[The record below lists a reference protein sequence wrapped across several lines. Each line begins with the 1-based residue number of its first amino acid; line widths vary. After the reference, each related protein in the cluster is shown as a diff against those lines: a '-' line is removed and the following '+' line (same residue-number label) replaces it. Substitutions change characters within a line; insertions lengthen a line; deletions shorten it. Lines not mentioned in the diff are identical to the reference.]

1 MNYFIL
7 LIVVLIFLLP
17 PTLYA
22 ADSNTVSSSTV
33 TGTTTVDRTPSTAA
47 SPNVII
53 NNQDVCTTGISGA
66 AQSAW
71 FGISMGKTIRD
82 ENCERL
88 KLARSLYGMGM
99 KVASV
104 SLMCQDT
111 RVFQAMEMAGTPC
124 PYMGKI
130 GNEASEAWQ
139 ANAQERPDYK
149 DNKRKINKRQDRI
162 EDEKEILEAKE
173 KAEAERPKKE
183 FLEACIG
190 SRHTVESAA
199 ASGNKRAKEG
209 VKKSSSTCR
218 TEWRSLNN

>member
-1 MNYFIL
+1 MNY
-7 LIVVLIFLLP
+7 LIFIIVCLILWTP
-17 PTLYA
+17 LAVYA

-33 TGTTTVDRTPSTAA
+33 SSTVSGTTTVDRTPSTAV
-47 SPNVII
+47 SPNLII

-82 ENCERL
+82 ETCERL

-124 PYMGKI
+124 PIDGKI
-130 GNEASEAWQ
+130 GEAAKQIWDKEPYR
-139 ANAQERPDYK
+139 RPDY
-149 DNKRKINKRQDRI
+149 Q
-162 EDEKEILEAKE
+162 
-173 KAEAERPKKE
+173 
-183 FLEACIG
+183 
-190 SRHTVESAA
+190 
-199 ASGNKRAKEG
+199 
-209 VKKSSSTCR
+209 
-218 TEWRSLNN
+218 EWREKRENKDKVKELETYHTDEVPDWDEDY

>member
-1 MNYFIL
+1 MNYFTL
-7 LIVVLIFLLP
+7 LICLIILVPSMLH
-17 PTLYA
+17 A
-22 ADSNTVSSSTV
+22 ADSNTVSSTV
-33 TGTTTVDRTPSTAA
+33 TGTTTVDRTPSTAV

-82 ENCERL
+82 ETCERL

-124 PYMGKI
+124 PIDGKI
-130 GNEASEAWQ
+130 GESAKQIWDKEPYR
-139 ANAQERPDYK
+139 RPDY
-149 DNKRKINKRQDRI
+149 
-162 EDEKEILEAKE
+162 A
-173 KAEAERPKKE
+173 
-183 FLEACIG
+183 
-190 SRHTVESAA
+190 
-199 ASGNKRAKEG
+199 
-209 VKKSSSTCR
+209 
-218 TEWRSLNN
+218 EWREKRENKDKVIELDTHHNDEEPNWDEDY

>member
-1 MNYFIL
+1 MNYFIF
-7 LIVVLIFLLP
+7 LIIFLVFLIP
-17 PTLYA
+17 PTLLHA

-71 FGISMGKTIRD
+71 FGISMGKTIKD

-124 PYMGKI
+124 PIDGKI
-130 GNEASEAWQ
+130 GEAAKQIWDKEPYR
-139 ANAQERPDYK
+139 RPDYQEWR
-149 DNKRKINKRQDRI
+149 NKRENKD
-162 EDEKEILEAKE
+162 K
-173 KAEAERPKKE
+173 
-183 FLEACIG
+183 
-190 SRHTVESAA
+190 
-199 ASGNKRAKEG
+199 
-209 VKKSSSTCR
+209 VKKLDTYHSD
-218 TEWRSLNN
+218 EDPNWDEDY

>member
-1 MNYFIL
+1 MNY
-7 LIVVLIFLLP
+7 LIFIIVCLILWTP
-17 PTLYA
+17 LALYA

-47 SPNVII
+47 SPNVIV

-124 PYMGKI
+124 PIDGKI
-130 GNEASEAWQ
+130 GEAAKVIWDKEPYR
-139 ANAQERPDYK
+139 RPDY
-149 DNKRKINKRQDRI
+149 Q
-162 EDEKEILEAKE
+162 
-173 KAEAERPKKE
+173 
-183 FLEACIG
+183 
-190 SRHTVESAA
+190 
-199 ASGNKRAKEG
+199 
-209 VKKSSSTCR
+209 
-218 TEWRSLNN
+218 EWREKRENKDKVKELDTFHSDEVPDWDEDY

>member
-1 MNYFIL
+1 MNYFTLLVCLIIL
-7 LIVVLIFLLP
+7 VPSMLH
-17 PTLYA
+17 A

-71 FGISMGKTIRD
+71 FGISLGRTIKD

-104 SLMCQDT
+104 SLMCQDI

-124 PYMGKI
+124 PIDGKI
-130 GNEASEAWQ
+130 GEAAKQIWDK
-139 ANAQERPDYK
+139 APWRRPDYQEWRKKRENK
-149 DNKRKINKRQDRI
+149 DKVKELDTYHT
-162 EDEKEILEAKE
+162 DEKPDWDEDY
-173 KAEAERPKKE
+173 
-183 FLEACIG
+183 
-190 SRHTVESAA
+190 
-199 ASGNKRAKEG
+199 
-209 VKKSSSTCR
+209 
-218 TEWRSLNN
+218 

>member
-1 MNYFIL
+1 MKYIISL
-7 LIVVLIFLLP
+7 VMFLLVSILSH
-17 PTLYA
+17 TAYG

-124 PYMGKI
+124 PIDGKI
-130 GNEASEAWQ
+130 GEAAKVIWDKEPYR
-139 ANAQERPDYK
+139 RPDY
-149 DNKRKINKRQDRI
+149 R
-162 EDEKEILEAKE
+162 
-173 KAEAERPKKE
+173 
-183 FLEACIG
+183 
-190 SRHTVESAA
+190 
-199 ASGNKRAKEG
+199 
-209 VKKSSSTCR
+209 
-218 TEWRSLNN
+218 EWREKRENKDKVKELDTYHSDNTYEDDDDFY

>member
-1 MNYFIL
+1 MKFVISLIMFLMVSIL
-7 LIVVLIFLLP
+7 SHTAFG
-17 PTLYA
+17 

-124 PYMGKI
+124 PIDGKI
-130 GNEASEAWQ
+130 GEAAKVIWDKEPYR
-139 ANAQERPDYK
+139 RPDY
-149 DNKRKINKRQDRI
+149 
-162 EDEKEILEAKE
+162 
-173 KAEAERPKKE
+173 
-183 FLEACIG
+183 
-190 SRHTVESAA
+190 H
-199 ASGNKRAKEG
+199 
-209 VKKSSSTCR
+209 
-218 TEWRSLNN
+218 EWREKRENKDKVKELDTYHSNEEPDWDDDYY

>member
-1 MNYFIL
+1 MNY
-7 LIVVLIFLLP
+7 LIFIIVCLILWTP
-17 PTLYA
+17 LAVYA

-33 TGTTTVDRTPSTAA
+33 SSTVSGTTTVDRTPSTAV

-82 ENCERL
+82 ETCERL

-124 PYMGKI
+124 PIDGKI
-130 GNEASEAWQ
+130 GEAAKQIWDKEPYR
-139 ANAQERPDYK
+139 RPDY
-149 DNKRKINKRQDRI
+149 
-162 EDEKEILEAKE
+162 
-173 KAEAERPKKE
+173 
-183 FLEACIG
+183 
-190 SRHTVESAA
+190 
-199 ASGNKRAKEG
+199 
-209 VKKSSSTCR
+209 
-218 TEWRSLNN
+218 TEWREKQENKDKVKELDTYHNDEVPNWDEDY

>member
-7 LIVVLIFLLP
+7 IICLVFLASS
-17 PTLYA
+17 TLSYA

-33 TGTTTVDRTPSTAA
+33 SSTVSGTTTVDRTPSTAV

-71 FGISMGKTIRD
+71 FGISMGKTITD
-82 ENCERL
+82 VNCERL

-124 PYMGKI
+124 PIDGKI
-130 GNEASEAWQ
+130 GQ
-139 ANAQERPDYK
+139 AAKVIWDKAPYRRPDY
-149 DNKRKINKRQDRI
+149 Q
-162 EDEKEILEAKE
+162 
-173 KAEAERPKKE
+173 
-183 FLEACIG
+183 
-190 SRHTVESAA
+190 
-199 ASGNKRAKEG
+199 
-209 VKKSSSTCR
+209 
-218 TEWRSLNN
+218 EWREKRENKDKVAELDTHHSDYVEDDDDEFY

>member
-7 LIVVLIFLLP
+7 LIIVLIFLLP

-33 TGTTTVDRTPSTAA
+33 TGTTTVDRTPSTAV

-71 FGISMGKTIRD
+71 FGLSFGRTVEDK
-82 ENCERL
+82 NCERL

-104 SLMCQDT
+104 SLLCQDT

-124 PYMGKI
+124 PIDGKI
-130 GNEASEAWQ
+130 GEAAKQIWDKEPYR
-139 ANAQERPDYK
+139 RPDY
-149 DNKRKINKRQDRI
+149 Q
-162 EDEKEILEAKE
+162 EWKE
-173 KAEAERPKKE
+173 KRENKDKVKE
-183 FLEACIG
+183 LDTYHNDEIPDWD
-190 SRHTVESAA
+190 EDY
-199 ASGNKRAKEG
+199 
-209 VKKSSSTCR
+209 
-218 TEWRSLNN
+218 

>member
-1 MNYFIL
+1 MNYFTL
-7 LIVVLIFLLP
+7 LICLVILAPSI
-17 PTLYA
+17 LYA

-47 SPNVII
+47 SPNVIV

-71 FGISMGKTIRD
+71 FGISVGKTIRD

-124 PYMGKI
+124 PIDGKI
-130 GNEASEAWQ
+130 G
-139 ANAQERPDYK
+139 D
-149 DNKRKINKRQDRI
+149 RK
-162 EDEKEILEAKE
+162 
-173 KAEAERPKKE
+173 
-183 FLEACIG
+183 
-190 SRHTVESAA
+190 SV
-199 ASGNKRAKEG
+199 
-209 VKKSSSTCR
+209 V
-218 TEWRSLNN
+218 

>member
-1 MNYFIL
+1 MNY
-7 LIVVLIFLLP
+7 LIFIIVCLILWTP
-17 PTLYA
+17 LAVYA

-33 TGTTTVDRTPSTAA
+33 SSTVSGTTTVDRTPSTAV

-82 ENCERL
+82 ETCERL

-124 PYMGKI
+124 PIDGKI
-130 GNEASEAWQ
+130 GEAAKQIWDKEPYR
-139 ANAQERPDYK
+139 RPDYQEWR
-149 DNKRKINKRQDRI
+149 NKRENKDKVKELETYHTDEVPDWD
-162 EDEKEILEAKE
+162 EDY
-173 KAEAERPKKE
+173 
-183 FLEACIG
+183 
-190 SRHTVESAA
+190 
-199 ASGNKRAKEG
+199 
-209 VKKSSSTCR
+209 
-218 TEWRSLNN
+218 

>member
-1 MNYFIL
+1 M
-7 LIVVLIFLLP
+7 FLLVSILSH
-17 PTLYA
+17 TA
-22 ADSNTVSSSTV
+22 FGADSNTVSSSTV
-33 TGTTTVDRTPSTAA
+33 TGTTTVDRTPGTAA

-111 RVFQAMEMAGTPC
+111 RVFHAMEMAGTPC
-124 PYMGKI
+124 PYMGETGKKATAMWAE
-130 GNEASEAWQ
+130 NP
-139 ANAQERPDYK
+139 QERPDAK
-149 DNKRKINKRQDRI
+149 DK
-162 EDEKEILEAKE
+162 
-173 KAEAERPKKE
+173 KAEFIALCTNERNEEGMRK
-183 FLEACIG
+183 
-190 SRHTVESAA
+190 SRNTC
-199 ASGNKRAKEG
+199 KR
-209 VKKSSSTCR
+209 
-218 TEWRSLNN
+218 EWRNL

>member
-1 MNYFIL
+1 M
-7 LIVVLIFLLP
+7 FLLVSLLSH
-17 PTLYA
+17 TVYG

-124 PYMGKI
+124 PIDGKI
-130 GNEASEAWQ
+130 GEAAKVIWDKEPYR
-139 ANAQERPDYK
+139 RPDY
-149 DNKRKINKRQDRI
+149 R
-162 EDEKEILEAKE
+162 
-173 KAEAERPKKE
+173 
-183 FLEACIG
+183 
-190 SRHTVESAA
+190 
-199 ASGNKRAKEG
+199 
-209 VKKSSSTCR
+209 
-218 TEWRSLNN
+218 EWREKRENKDKVKELDTYKNDEEPDWDDDYY

>member
-1 MNYFIL
+1 VKFVISLIMFLMVSIL
-7 LIVVLIFLLP
+7 SH
-17 PTLYA
+17 TAYG

-124 PYMGKI
+124 PIDGKI
-130 GNEASEAWQ
+130 GEAAKVIWDKEPYR
-139 ANAQERPDYK
+139 RPDY
-149 DNKRKINKRQDRI
+149 Q
-162 EDEKEILEAKE
+162 
-173 KAEAERPKKE
+173 
-183 FLEACIG
+183 
-190 SRHTVESAA
+190 
-199 ASGNKRAKEG
+199 
-209 VKKSSSTCR
+209 
-218 TEWRSLNN
+218 EWREKRENKDKVKELDTYHSNEEPDWDDDYY

>member
-1 MNYFIL
+1 M
-7 LIVVLIFLLP
+7 FLLVSLLSH
-17 PTLYA
+17 TVYG

-71 FGISMGKTIRD
+71 FGLSFGKTIRD

-124 PYMGKI
+124 PIDGKI
-130 GNEASEAWQ
+130 GEAAKVIWDKEPYR
-139 ANAQERPDYK
+139 RPDY
-149 DNKRKINKRQDRI
+149 
-162 EDEKEILEAKE
+162 
-173 KAEAERPKKE
+173 
-183 FLEACIG
+183 
-190 SRHTVESAA
+190 H
-199 ASGNKRAKEG
+199 
-209 VKKSSSTCR
+209 
-218 TEWRSLNN
+218 EWREKRENKDKVKELDTYKNDEEPDWDDDYY

>member
-1 MNYFIL
+1 VKFIISL
-7 LIVVLIFLLP
+7 VMFLL
-17 PTLYA
+17 TNILITTSWG

-33 TGTTTVDRTPSTAA
+33 TGTTTVDRTPSTASA
-47 SPNVII
+47 PNVII

-71 FGISMGKTIRD
+71 FGISLGKTIRD

-124 PYMGKI
+124 PIDGKI
-130 GNEASEAWQ
+130 GEAARVIWEK
-139 ANAQERPDYK
+139 EPYRRPDYQEWREKRENK
-149 DNKRKINKRQDRI
+149 DKVKELDTFKSEDPNWDE
-162 EDEKEILEAKE
+162 EDELY
-173 KAEAERPKKE
+173 
-183 FLEACIG
+183 
-190 SRHTVESAA
+190 
-199 ASGNKRAKEG
+199 
-209 VKKSSSTCR
+209 
-218 TEWRSLNN
+218 

>member
-1 MNYFIL
+1 MFLMVSIL
-7 LIVVLIFLLP
+7 SH
-17 PTLYA
+17 TAYG

-88 KLARSLYGMGM
+88 KLARSLYCMGM

-124 PYMGKI
+124 PIDGKI
-130 GNEASEAWQ
+130 GEAAKVIWDKEPYR
-139 ANAQERPDYK
+139 RPDY
-149 DNKRKINKRQDRI
+149 
-162 EDEKEILEAKE
+162 
-173 KAEAERPKKE
+173 
-183 FLEACIG
+183 
-190 SRHTVESAA
+190 H
-199 ASGNKRAKEG
+199 
-209 VKKSSSTCR
+209 
-218 TEWRSLNN
+218 EWREKRENKDKVKELDTYHSDNTYDDEDDIY